1 MKNPVLNL
9 LVLGLILVMVACNGP
24 TTADPPPVTPPPPP
38 SGEEAVTGVVRD
50 ANTAR
55 RLEGVTVT
63 GAGASATTDAEGAF
77 TLEGLPSGTV
87 RLTFDLSGYAQS
99 FANAEAGA
107 QESSV
112 LVSLKRQGRFQAYD
126 AATEATLVET
136 TEVGPYALILRPN
149 TLDTADRNLQVAIT
163 PVDPTREFPALPGE
177 LTSDGMPLVPL
188 TFAEYT
194 ILDESGNRVNLRADS
209 EAIVELPIP
218 IELRAHYEMGRMI
231 HCFSYNPVTGQW
243 QDFVEGVVTS
253 SSVDG
258 HTPVVRASIK
268 HFSWYGAAPMDEDCV
283 HLYGQVI
290 SLVDGQPL
298 AGARVEAFPGTAT
311 YTDANGRFR
320 VATTA
325 GGPPPEI
332 HAYQVT
338 TDVDGSISGMPG
350 AKVITFGKLADIPL
364 VGLVRFPC
372 SEVAA
377 LGLEP
382 LGSGSEDDPLVIEVG
397 YVEGIYEAFAW
408 LMHQVNP
415 VAALD
420 QLQALGISVPQGAL
434 EAADAVPGSAFVLL
448 NSVLPDESSIPVS
461 GARVIIRWDG
471 GEVILEEEDFIEGWY
486 QASFDITPGE
496 RYTVDIDL
504 GGDGSIDGSGSVFAV
519 GNVAFT
525 HPEDGAVLPA
535 AGLTLSWSDSAVGVR
550 PDYTVLYAVM
560 AYRED
565 SEDYTFYSGSERS
578 FAARSQ
584 RPDREGQ
591 PLLPGPYWASLWALS
606 GAFEDLGTGLVA
618 TNNITGFN
626 LSGRFYSM
634 SGGAQ
639 SEIGFEL
646 E

>member
-1 MKNPVLNL
+1 MNKHVFK
-9 LVLGLILVMVACNGP
+9 LVACSLILVMVACNGP
-24 TTADPPPVTPPPPP
+24 AATDPPPVPPPPV
-38 SGEEAVTGVVRD
+38 GEESVSGVVRD

-63 GAGASATTDAEGAF
+63 GAGASTTTDAEGAF

-87 RLTFDLSGYAQS
+87 RLTFELEGYAQS
-99 FANAEAGA
+99 FANAEAGT
-107 QESSV
+107 QEGSV
-112 LVSLKRQGRFQAYD
+112 LVSLKRQGRFQPYD

-149 TLDTADRNLQVAIT
+149 TLDTEDRDLQVAIT

-177 LTSDGMPLVPL
+177 LTTDGMPLVPL

-194 ILDESGNRVNLRADS
+194 ILDASGNRVNLRADS

-218 IELRAHYEMGRMI
+218 VELRTHFDMGRMI

-243 QDFVEGVVTS
+243 QDFVEGVVTT

-311 YTDANGRFR
+311 YTDANGNFR

-325 GGPPPEI
+325 NGPLPDI

-350 AKVITFGKLADIPL
+350 AKVITFGKLADVPL
-364 VGLVRFPC
+364 TGLVRFPC
-372 SEVAA
+372 SELGAA
-377 LGLEP
+377 GLGP
-382 LGSGSEDDPLVIEVG
+382 QGIGSPDDPLVIEVG
-397 YVEGIYEAFAW
+397 YVEGLYEAFA
-408 LMHQVNP
+408 LLTHQADGPNAL
-415 VAALD
+415 AALR
-420 QLQALGISVPQGAL
+420 ALGVTVPEGAL
-434 EAADAVPGSAFVLL
+434 ASAVSGNALVVLD
-448 NSVLPDESSIPVS
+448 SVLPDDTTVPVS
-461 GARVIIRWDG
+461 GARVVIRWDG
-471 GEVILEEEDFIEGWY
+471 GEVALEEWDFIPGMY
-486 QASFDITPGE
+486 NASFEVVPGE

-504 GGDGSIDGSGSVFAV
+504 NGDGAIDGSGSVFAV
-519 GNVAFT
+519 GDVAFT
-525 HPEDGAVLPA
+525 HPEDGAALPA
-535 AGLTLSWSDSAVGVR
+535 AGLALSWTDSATGVR
-550 PDYTVLYAVM
+550 ADYSVLYEVWVWEEE
-560 AYRED
+560 YQD
-565 SEDYTFYSGSERS
+565 FSFYLGSERS

-584 RPDREGQ
+584 HDERQGE
-591 PLLPGPYWASLWALS
+591 PLLPGAYWAWAWALS
-606 GAFEDLGTGLVA
+606 GGFEDLGTGLVG

-626 LSGRFYSM
+626 LSGQFYSF
-634 SGGAQ
+634 SGGART
-639 SEIGFEL
+639 EVRFEL
-646 E
+646 D